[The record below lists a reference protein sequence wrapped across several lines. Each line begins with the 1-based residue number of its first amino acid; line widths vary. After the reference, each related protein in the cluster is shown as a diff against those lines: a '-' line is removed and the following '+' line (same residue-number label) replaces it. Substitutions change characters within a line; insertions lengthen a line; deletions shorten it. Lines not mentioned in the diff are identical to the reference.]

1 MGGSVFE
8 SLSEVRSAA
17 NFPSASEF
25 AMLGLNSLGPRGGG
39 RFLLAFAKN
48 SLRGHLPPSHV
59 YTPLTSRGDFRAIN
73 AGGGGGKEIFG
84 GLTSNAEEKGRL
96 REREREREDT
106 ERIGIGYVHSCLGGG
121 EGGEGVR
128 NNRVSESAAS
138 VVTATAALRFVRF
151 SPRHSSF
158 ITSFSTE

>member
-8 SLSEVRSAA
+8 SRSEVRSAA

-59 YTPLTSRGDFRAIN
+59 YTPLTSRGDFRAIS
-73 AGGGGGKEIFG
+73 AGGGGGGGGEGGGGGKEIFG
-84 GLTSNAEEKGRL
+84 GLTSNAEEKGR
-96 REREREREDT
+96 ERE
-106 ERIGIGYVHSCLGGG
+106 
-121 EGGEGVR
+121 
-128 NNRVSESAAS
+128 N
-138 VVTATAALRFVRF
+138 
-151 SPRHSSF
+151 
-158 ITSFSTE
+158 